1 MRALVTGADGFLG
14 ANLCKG
20 LLARGHDVV
29 GATLNRKGHTSLDAL
44 GVEVRLEYGN
54 ALDIE
59 YLRRIVNAQEIEW
72 VFQLAGVS
80 IVRVAAQEPYRAMM
94 TNVAG
99 TLNVL
104 EACKCGPVKSV
115 VVASSDK
122 AYGDYG
128 GAQYTEEMPLRPKS
142 AYELSK
148 ALADILARGWA
159 RFSAMRIMATRCANL
174 YGPGDLHWSRL
185 VPNSCRRIARGLP
198 PEVHPEAWHY
208 QREWLHVDD
217 AVRAY
222 VLLAEK
228 GETGEAYNVGSGV
241 TATAG
246 DVARELA
253 RLGDVADVI
262 ESDWKIDEIPAQKL
276 CCDKID
282 TLGWKPEIDLWEGM
296 RNTLYWYVR
305 YMEKLSGRYRPVVL
319 CAS

>member
-14 ANLCKG
+14 ANLCKE

-29 GATLNRKGHTSLDAL
+29 GAVLNRRGHTSLDAL
-44 GVEVRLEYGN
+44 GVSVRLEYGDV
-54 ALDIE
+54 LDVG
-59 YLRRIVNAQEIEW
+59 YLRRILNAHEIEW
-72 VFQLAGVS
+72 VFHLAGVS
-80 IVRVAAQEPYRAMM
+80 IVRVAAQDPYRALL

-128 GAQYTEEMPLRPKS
+128 GEQYTEDLPLKPKG

-148 ALADILARGWA
+148 ALMDVLARAWA
-159 RFSAMRIMATRCANL
+159 KLVEARITVTRCANL

-198 PEVHPEAWHY
+198 PEVHPGAWKY

-217 AVRAY
+217 AVWAY
-222 VLLAEK
+222 ILLAEK
-228 GETGEAYNVGSGV
+228 GAAGEAYNIGSGE

-246 DVARELA
+246 GVAIRLAELGA
-253 RLGDVADVI
+253 GSTPI
-262 ESDWKIDEIPAQKL
+262 ESDWQIDEIPAQEL
-276 CCDKID
+276 CCDKIGALGWRAERELWAGMGD
-282 TLGWKPEIDLWEGM
+282 TLD
-296 RNTLYWYVR
+296 WYRDYVGV
-305 YMEKLSGRYRPVVL
+305 LS
-319 CAS
+319 CAYC